1 MTVGA
6 KWGIAV
12 AFISGLVL
20 GGLLG
25 IGRPNE
31 IEFLVRANSKVNLY
45 PQKGDVIRWVAESP
59 QGIQGPQNVS
69 VTFQDIGQYK
79 VPCSEI
85 TDKDHLTISQCTVTS
100 TPTAYLYT
108 CVNPANG
115 VVCFDP
121 GSGPRSP
128 GGGHFVRYFNLLHLV
143 LEDWSDRFLLLIH
156 IQLHS
161 PVKQYRMPKPSM
173 DYAGQPHSPFIPCV
187 TSGGTGSVA
196 DINAYP
202 GDPIEWR
209 SVTAGGSIA
218 QYSFSLPSAPDNPS
232 QSSSA
237 SLKCTE
243 GSNAFSYQ
251 QPDATCTP
259 NSQAAPGTYTY
270 NIAFAG
276 NQCSA
281 LTAKLNV
288 CSPGTPCGQ

>member
-1 MTVGA
+1 MSVRA

-12 AFISGLVL
+12 SFIVGLVV
-20 GGLLG
+20 GGLFG

-31 IEFLVRANSKVNLY
+31 IQFLVRANSKVNLY

-59 QGIQGPQNVS
+59 QGIRGPQSVS
-69 VTFQDIGQYK
+69 VTFQDIGQYS

-85 TDKDHLTISQCTVTS
+85 TDGSHLTISQCTVTS
-100 TPTAYLYT
+100 APTAYLYD
-108 CVNPANG
+108 CVDPANG

-121 GSGPRSP
+121 GVGPR
-128 GGGHFVRYFNLLHLV
+128 GQTGGHFVRYFNLLHLV
-143 LEDWSDRFLLLIH
+143 LRDEFTRFLLLFH

-161 PVKQYRMPKPSM
+161 PVNQYKISKPSM
-173 DYAGQPHSPFIPCV
+173 DFAGQPHSPFIPCA
-187 TSGGTGSVA
+187 TNGATGSVA

-209 SVTAGGSIA
+209 SVTASGGIA
-218 QYSFSLPSAPDNPS
+218 QYSFTLPTAPNNPS
-232 QSSSA
+232 QSPSA
-237 SLKCTE
+237 SLQCKE
-243 GSNAFSYQ
+243 GSNAFSSQ

-259 NSQAAPGTYTY
+259 NSQSAPGTYTY

-281 LTAKLNV
+281 ITAKLNV
-288 CSPGTPCGQ
+288 CSPGTACGQ